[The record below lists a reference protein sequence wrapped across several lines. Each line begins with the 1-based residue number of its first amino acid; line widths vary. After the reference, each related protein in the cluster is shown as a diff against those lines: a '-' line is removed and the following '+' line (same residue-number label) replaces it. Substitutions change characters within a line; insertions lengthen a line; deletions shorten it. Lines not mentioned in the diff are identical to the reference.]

1 MRSQLFV
8 AGVIIGG
15 TGVASYVLQIPL
27 MELWSIPFMAGGGLM
42 IVASLFLSESHGPV
56 QPPEGYRFCAY
67 CGNPVKLDQARC
79 ERCNGVQPGASEG

>member
-8 AGVIIGG
+8 AGVIVGG
-15 TGVASYVLQIPL
+15 TGAASYVLQIPL
-27 MELWSIPFMAGGGLM
+27 MALWSIPFMAGGGLM

-79 ERCNGVQPGASEG
+79 ERCNGFQPGAGEA